1 MTTSPERCLGG
12 LIKDLD
18 KEISP
23 NELDFDSKDET
34 GYKTS
39 ADQKLS
45 LDSIYS
51 FTSKSSLFYS
61 FSEDNK
67 FSSNNKFPLSY
78 SKSTI
83 LSAFHNQRNTMILQ
97 KSLSEINNDTKNT
110 IIKELNGTF
119 NRIIK
124 NKNGNYFCNDLFKVC
139 NKDQRIIILKEI
151 SNSLSDN
158 CVDEY
163 GTHPIQTLIELS
175 ECEEEYTLILAS
187 FNYNKILNASLN
199 SNGSYVIQKIIVNI
213 PEIYRM
219 VFNLMFLKFLSILSM
234 DMYGVC
240 TVKKFIGYTKNE
252 LLVKQI
258 LNIILTNFV
267 NISENQYGNYL
278 IQYLLEYW
286 WNKNEGTFLKK
297 LCISKFHILAANHFS
312 SYICDLFIKLSSYD
326 EKKLL
331 MSTLIKDRTMVY
343 LNNNNS
349 GNIIINKL
357 MTALKNTKEGNE
369 KKKHIPLSLN
379 NANPFYLKKNNDKN
393 EQNEK
398 NGKIEGCIEKSDKNE
413 KSENSEKNE
422 KNGKNGKN
430 E

>member
-12 LIKDLD
+12 LIKDID
-18 KEISP
+18 KELSP
-23 NELDFDSKDET
+23 REIDFESKDET
-34 GYKTS
+34 AYKTS

-67 FSSNNKFPLSY
+67 FSSQNKCYPISY

-83 LSAFHNQRNTMILQ
+83 LSAFHNQRNTIILQ
-97 KSLSEINNDTKNT
+97 KSLNDINKDTKNT
-110 IIKELNGTF
+110 IIKELSGTF
-119 NRIIK
+119 SKIIK

-139 NKDQRIIILKEI
+139 DKNQRITILKEI
-151 SNSLSDN
+151 SNTISED

-175 ECEEEYTLILAS
+175 ECEEEYKLILSS
-187 FNYNKILNASLN
+187 FNDYNKILTASLN
-199 SNGSYVIQKIIVNI
+199 SNGSYVIQKIIVYI
-213 PEIYRM
+213 PERYRM
-219 VFNLMFLKFLSILSM
+219 EFNIMFIKYLSILSM

-286 WNKNEGTFLKK
+286 WNRNEGIFLKK
-297 LCISKFHILAANHFS
+297 LCISKFHILASNHFS
-312 SYICDLFIKLSSYD
+312 SYICDLFIKLASFE

-331 MSTLIKDRTMVY
+331 MSSIIKDKTIT
-343 LNNNNS
+343 LLTNNNS

-357 MTALKNTKEGNE
+357 MNSLKNPKDENYS
-369 KKKHIPLSLN
+369 KKSQTPLSLN
-379 NANPFYLKKNNDKN
+379 NMAIINNKNKK
-393 EQNEK
+393 ENEK
-398 NGKIEGCIEKSDKNE
+398 NQ
-413 KSENSEKNE
+413 
-422 KNGKNGKN
+422 
-430 E
+430 